1 LKTSQQARRQSRRA
15 KTPQAKDGAAA
26 VKPIKS
32 HVVKR
37 EQRTSPPAGKIS
49 SVRPTYKSSTALPIT
64 KSKYKAMKTVSPEDW
79 RLSIRE
85 ACKTAFVRR
94 LMLTSAPS
102 LRDTI
107 LERIESGARADEP
120 AWAPRCFLVQRD
132 NPGSTSPFQLQVM
145 GARILAQKTIYTA
158 YRDISPVD
166 MGTWQVQQRCRH
178 SDGSWWCFEP
188 SHLEKSSRQNMP
200 GAETNK
206 LPIPGAADAIYV
218 PRNRKPKKGLARPAK
233 SGSTTTS
240 PENSES
246 SNQGSPAPED
256 PAATLLE
263 HYEHEQP
270 VLPVGKAQLRSLQP
284 HLRASPLQHRSSL
297 LDHLQT
303 DMVLDP
309 FAQSI
314 LANVQSQQQQSQQ
327 QSVPVSQSQ
336 PDAFADFKESWDFP
350 AVSLAEVLSDP
361 EGTHHDV
368 CNVSES
374 DKTVFLPQM
383 TMQDL
388 ATSIAT
394 STAPSAPTQDDT
406 GALLDVLRASL
417 A

>member
-1 LKTSQQARRQSRRA
+1 
-15 KTPQAKDGAAA
+15 
-26 VKPIKS
+26 VC
-32 HVVKR
+32 
-37 EQRTSPPAGKIS
+37 
-49 SVRPTYKSSTALPIT
+49 PTYKSSAALSIT
-64 KSKYKAMKTVSPEDW
+64 NCKYKAMKTVSPEDW

-85 ACKTAFVRR
+85 ACKTAFAR
-94 LMLTSAPS
+94 LQLTSVPS

-107 LERIESGARADEP
+107 LERIERGASADEP

-132 NPGSTSPFQLQVM
+132 NPESTSPFQLQVM
-145 GARILAQKTIYTA
+145 GARILAQKTIYAA
-158 YRDISPVD
+158 YRDISPAD
-166 MGTWQVQQRCRH
+166 MGTWQVQQRCMH

-188 SHLEKSSRQNMP
+188 SHLEKSSRRNMP
-200 GAETNK
+200 GAETK
-206 LPIPGAADAIYV
+206 LPIPGAADATYV
-218 PRNRKPKKGLARPAK
+218 PRNRKPEKGLARPAK

-263 HYEHEQP
+263 HCEHEQP

-297 LDHLQT
+297 LDLPQT
-303 DMVLDP
+303 DMVADP
-309 FAQSI
+309 FAQAI

-336 PDAFADFKESWDFP
+336 PDAFADFKESWNFP
-350 AVSLAEVLSDP
+350 AVSLAEVLSGP
-361 EGTHHDV
+361 EGSHQDR

-383 TMQDL
+383 TMQDI